1 MKIKNFQIWLVLV
14 LTLVLLFPKGGVLAA
29 EFDNGYIIS
38 DNDLTDA
45 GAMSLGEVK
54 SFLEKM
60 NSTLKNYFAIDGTG
74 VVREAAEII
83 WRASLNNS
91 INPKFLLA
99 LIQREQSLIEDQ
111 TPTQKQYDWACGYG
125 VCDACDPDDPAL
137 DKFQGFGK
145 QVESAA
151 ESNRWYI
158 ENAYNGWLKQPG
170 KTYKIDNKDVTIK
183 NQATANLYNYTPH
196 IKGNHNFWLIW
207 QEWFTQNYPDGSL
220 LQAQGEKGVWLIK
233 GGQRRPF
240 QSKGALMS
248 RYNIKN
254 IISVSKAELDKY
266 EIGAS
271 IKFPNYSLLITPA
284 EKVYLLDGDAL
295 RLIESKEVARAIGF
309 NPEEYQQIDTEDVL
323 NYEFGEPITL
333 ASAYPLGVLLQNNKT
348 GAVFFVREG
357 KKYPVMSKDILQ
369 VNFPKQKI
377 MAVKPEEL
385 DQYVDAEPVKIR
397 EGELVKIDGQSAVYA
412 VSDGKIRPFVTGMVF
427 EKLGYK
433 WENVRTVHWK
443 SLSNLYL
450 GADIDLK

>member
-1 MKIKNFQIWLVLV
+1 MKIKTSQFCFGLL
-14 LTLVLLFPKGGVLAA
+14 LAFVLLCPNVSALAA
-29 EFDNGYIIS
+29 EFDSGYIIS
-38 DNDLTDA
+38 DDDLTDA
-45 GAMSLGEVK
+45 GAMSLGEIK
-54 SFLEKM
+54 GFLNKM
-60 NSTLKNYFAIDGTG
+60 NSKLKDYFAADGSG

-111 TPTQKQYDWACGYG
+111 TPTPKQYDWACGYG
-125 VCDACDPDDPAL
+125 VCDACDPDDPKL
-137 DKFQGFGK
+137 DKYQGFGK

-170 KTYKIDNKDVTIK
+170 KTYKIDNQNVTIK

-196 IKGNHNFWLIW
+196 IQGNHNFWLIW
-207 QEWFTQNYPDGSL
+207 QEWFTQSYPDGSL
-220 LQAQGEKGVWLIK
+220 LQAQGEKGVWLIR

-266 EIGAS
+266 EIGAP
-271 IKFPNYSLLITPA
+271 IKFPNYSLLVAP
-284 EKVYLLDGDAL
+284 EQKVYLLDGDKL

-309 NPEEYQQIDTEDVL
+309 NPEEYQPIDTEDVL
-323 NYEFGEPITL
+323 SYEYGEPITM
-333 ASAYPLGVLLQNNKT
+333 ASAYPLGALLQNNKT

-357 KKYPVMSKDILQ
+357 KKHPVMSKDVLQ
-369 VNFPKQKI
+369 INFPKQKI
-377 MAVKPEEL
+377 TAVKPEEL
-385 DQYVDAEPVKIR
+385 DQYADASAIQIR
-397 EGELVKIDGQSAVYA
+397 EGELVKVADQSAVYV
-412 VSDGKIRPFVTGMVF
+412 VSEDKIRPFVSGNVF

-433 WENVRTVHWK
+433 WQNVKTVHWK

>member
-1 MKIKNFQIWLVLV
+1 MKTKLNNFFPIC
-14 LTLVLLFPKGGVLAA
+14 LLALLLCCPRGGVLAA
-29 EFDNGYIIS
+29 QFDSGYIIS

-45 GAMSLGEVK
+45 GAMTLDGIK
-54 SFLEKM
+54 GFLDKM
-60 NSTLKNYFAIDGTG
+60 NSKLANYFTADGQG

-125 VCDACDPDDPAL
+125 VCDACDMNDPKL

-170 KTYKIDNKDVTIK
+170 KTYKIDNQNVTIQ

-196 IKGNHNFWLIW
+196 LQGNHNFWLIW

-220 LQAQGEKGVWLIK
+220 LQAQGEQGVWLIK
-233 GGQRRPF
+233 NGQRRPF
-240 QSKGALMS
+240 LTKGALLS

-254 IISVSKAELDKY
+254 IIPISKAELDKY
-266 EIGAS
+266 EIGNP
-271 IKFPNYSLLITPA
+271 IKFPNYSLLITPE
-284 EKVYLLDGDAL
+284 EKVYLLDGDKL
-295 RLIESKEVARAIGF
+295 RFIESNEVARTIGF
-309 NPEEYQQIDTEDVL
+309 NPEEYQKIDTEDVSA
-323 NYEFGEPITL
+323 YEYGEPVTL
-333 ASAYPLGVLLQNNKT
+333 ASAYPLGALLQNNKT

-357 KKYPVMSKDILQ
+357 NKYPVMSKDILQ
-369 VNFPKQKI
+369 ITFPNQKI
-377 MAVKPEEL
+377 IAVKPT
-385 DQYVDAEPVKIR
+385 D
-397 EGELVKIDGQSAVYA
+397 
-412 VSDGKIRPFVTGMVF
+412 
-427 EKLGYK
+427 
-433 WENVRTVHWK
+433 
-443 SLSNLYL
+443 
-450 GADIDLK
+450 

>member
-45 GAMSLGEVK
+45 DAMSLGEIK
-54 SFLEKM
+54 SFLNKM
-60 NSTLKNYFAIDGTG
+60 NSTLQNYFAADRAGI
-74 VVREAAEII
+74 VREAAEII

-158 ENAYNGWLKQPG
+158 ENAYNGWLKRPG

-248 RYNIKN
+248 RYKIKN

>member
-45 GAMSLGEVK
+45 DAMSLGEIK
-54 SFLEKM
+54 SFLNKM
-60 NSTLKNYFAIDGTG
+60 NSTLQNYFAADRAGI
-74 VVREAAEII
+74 VREAAEII

-145 QVESAA
+145 QVEGAA

-158 ENAYNGWLKQPG
+158 ENAYNGWLKRPG

>member
-1 MKIKNFQIWLVLV
+1 MKTKSTKFYLALI
-14 LTLVLLFPKGGVLAA
+14 LLFVLCCPTSGALAA
-29 EFDNGYIIS
+29 EFDSGYIIS
-38 DNDLTDA
+38 DSDLTDA
-45 GAMSLGEVK
+45 GAMTLGEVK
-54 SFLEKM
+54 GFLQKM
-60 NSTLKNYFAIDGTG
+60 NSTLKQYFAADGTG

-83 WRASLNNS
+83 WRAALNNS

-137 DKFQGFGK
+137 AKFKGFGK
-145 QVESAA
+145 QVENAA
-151 ESNRWYI
+151 ERNRWYI
-158 ENAYNGWLKQPG
+158 ENADNGWLKEPG
-170 KTYKIDNKDVTIK
+170 KTYKIDNQDVTIR

-196 IKGNHNFWLIW
+196 LNGNHNFWLIW

-220 LQAQGEKGVWLIK
+220 LQAQGEKGVWLVK

-254 IISVSKAELDKY
+254 IISVSKVELDKY
-266 EIGAS
+266 EIGAP

-284 EKVYLLDGDAL
+284 EKVYLLDGDTL
-295 RLIESKEVARAIGF
+295 RLIESKEVARTIGF
-309 NPEEYQQIDTEDVL
+309 NPEEYQPIDTEDVL
-323 NYEFGEPITL
+323 NYEYGEPITN
-333 ASAYPLGVLLQNNKT
+333 ASAYPLGALLQNNKT
-348 GAVFFVREG
+348 GAVFYVREG
-357 KKYPVMSKDILQ
+357 NKQPVMSRDILQ
-369 VNFPKQKI
+369 MNFPKQKI
-377 MAVKPEEL
+377 IAVKPEEL
-385 DQYVDAEPVKIR
+385 DKFTDAESVKIR
-397 EGELVKIDGQSAVYA
+397 DGELVKVVNQSAVYA
-412 VSDGKIRPFVTGMVF
+412 VSEGKMRPFISGNVF

-433 WENVRTVHWK
+433 WENVKTVHWK